1 VLMREHGGAR
11 REHAPR
17 RLAVPVTALSV
28 AVGLGLVAAP
38 SSAAPAGAQGG
49 DAPGAPGAPG
59 PAGVAAPA
67 VSLPSAGRTAA
78 ASAVDTDVDEIELAT
93 VPDAQA
99 ATPTQEDAP
108 VVAELEQ
115 RSTTGYSLVGV
126 TWRAGSAPDDV
137 QVQVR
142 SHDASGWTSWQDL
155 AFEPTEGPAP
165 AEEDATVRD
174 GTEPLWVGDAD
185 GVQAR
190 ILSAQGSGPTDPQV
204 ALVDPGATAVTPT
217 ASTASTASNG
227 SAGATGSGEVA
238 DVSSATPAVLTGP
251 ARATTAT
258 TASTSQPRIVSRRGW
273 GADPSLRS
281 HCDRPRRART
291 VQMVFVHHTAGSNN
305 YTRRESPSIVRS
317 IYAYHTQGQGWCD
330 IGYNFLVDRFGTVYE
345 GRAGGINTPV
355 RGAHAGDYNVKTV
368 GISLMGNFEKA
379 RPSRAMKR
387 ALTRLVAWK
396 LSSYYRYPKTR
407 ARIAGHSFEKISG
420 HRDAMSTAC
429 PGRYAY
435 RFLPALRRRVARKA
449 GNIETPI
456 SRKWRRLKSH
466 GVDLGQPFRGE
477 TRSANTG
484 RKTQFNNGWVFW
496 NDRAGAH
503 PVVGRIFAR
512 YRRWGQAGGHLGY
525 PRTDTWRIRGHRGR
539 GQAFQRGRIYRTR
552 RHGAVAV
559 WGAIDRRY
567 GRMGL
572 ADGRLGVPVRD
583 QYRIRRGWAA
593 GFEHGRITWNTRTNR
608 TRVRF
613 F

>member
-1 VLMREHGGAR
+1 VMREHSGAR
-11 REHAPR
+11 TEHAGR
-17 RLAVPVTALSV
+17 RRALRVSALSLT
-28 AVGLGLVAAP
+28 VGLALAATP
-38 SSAAPAGAQGG
+38 SNAVRAGTLPDAGGRPASGTE
-49 DAPGAPGAPG
+49 
-59 PAGVAAPA
+59 GVAAPA
-67 VSLPSAGRTAA
+67 VSLRSAGAGRTGPAA
-78 ASAVDTDVDEIELAT
+78 AVDTDVNEIELAT
-93 VPDAQA
+93 VPDGQA
-99 ATPTQEDAP
+99 PTPPQEDMP
-108 VVAELEQ
+108 VVAELEP
-115 RSTTGYSLVGV
+115 RSSAGYSLVGV
-126 TWRAGSAPDDV
+126 TWHAGSAPADV

-142 SHDASGWTSWQDL
+142 SHDATGWSTWQDL
-155 AFEPTEGPAP
+155 TFEPTEGPAP

-190 ILSAQGSGPTDPQV
+190 ILSARGTGPVDPQV
-204 ALVDPGATAVTPT
+204 ALVDPGATPATSP
-217 ASTASTASNG
+217 ASTR
-227 SAGATGSGEVA
+227 SAGSGA
-238 DVSSATPAVLTGP
+238 AWAAAGATPAVLSGP
-251 ARATTAT
+251 VRATSAT
-258 TASTSQPRIVSRRGW
+258 TVSTSRPRIVSRRGW

-281 HCDRPRRART
+281 PCDPPRRART
-291 VQMVFVHHTAGSNN
+291 VQMVFVHHTAGSND
-305 YTRRESPSIVRS
+305 YTRAESPSIVRS

-368 GISLMGNFEKA
+368 GISLMGNFEKV
-379 RPSRAMKR
+379 RPSAAMKR

-407 ARIAGHSFEKISG
+407 ARIAGHTFEKISG

-435 RFLPALRRRVARKA
+435 RFLPALRRRVARMA

-456 SRKWRRLKSH
+456 SRKWRRLTAH
-466 GVDLGQPFRGE
+466 GIDLGQPFRGE
-477 TRSANTG
+477 TTSVKSG
-484 RKTQFNNGWVFW
+484 RKTQFNHGWVFW
-496 NDRAGAH
+496 NDHAGAH
-503 PVVGRIFAR
+503 PVLGRIFAR
-512 YRRWGQAGGHLGY
+512 YRAWGQARGHLGY
-525 PRTDTWRIRGHRGR
+525 PRTDTWRIKGHRGR

-593 GFEHGRITWNTRTNR
+593 GFENGRITWNTTTNR
-608 TRVRF
+608 TRVHF